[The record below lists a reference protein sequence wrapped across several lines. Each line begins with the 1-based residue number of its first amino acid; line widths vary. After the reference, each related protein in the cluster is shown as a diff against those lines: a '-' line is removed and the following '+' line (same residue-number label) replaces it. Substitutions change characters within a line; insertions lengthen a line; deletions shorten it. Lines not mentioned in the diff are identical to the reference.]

1 MLWFRAADSAVRCAG
16 SEQYGM
22 AGKSDFSHINR
33 KEQYGMAGKSDFSLV
48 NRKALHYNGTR

>member
-1 MLWFRAADSAVRCAG
+1 
-16 SEQYGM
+16 M